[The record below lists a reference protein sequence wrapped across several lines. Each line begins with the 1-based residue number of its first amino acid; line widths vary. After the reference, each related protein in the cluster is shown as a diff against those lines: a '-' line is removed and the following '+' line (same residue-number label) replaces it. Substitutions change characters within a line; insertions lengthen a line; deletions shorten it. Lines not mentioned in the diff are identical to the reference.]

1 MKMEHR
7 RRALP
12 LRLRLVAGCA
22 KTIAL
27 FSLLALSLGTTYA
40 SSSNAFSDSDLLGI
54 LALGAAVNSG
64 ALLFV
69 LLPCAPWIA
78 NAWVSILVVFG
89 IASSHAIHTGLL
101 FTNPLMLWSLLGA
114 AGLASFVAFGA
125 IDRSPS
131 LGLTLVAL
139 VSTVTSLVAADHL
152 LARDDPPPALVEMS
166 NVRDVSFERRPNVY
180 FLSFDAMAPRVLLR
194 KYMDLET
201 TPFHDIFEARFR
213 VLENFFVNGISTT
226 RSLELVAALDE
237 HWYGH
242 ANAAAKVKSANFS
255 VLQLLAG
262 HVESPLFRILKN
274 NGYETTF
281 AYGDTFFG
289 KTKGPFV
296 DRYFIGGD
304 SALCRLLG
312 GRVEAVAFWGYCLLS
327 RQRRLASDVWEQVI
341 DRLGETSFRNGPQF
355 AMAHIYRPGH
365 TAPGF
370 RYSDEDHL
378 RRYRAS
384 YLHRSGIAAKLLMRL
399 LAHLDAN
406 DPHAVLL
413 VYGDHGAFLS
423 RRAGRG
429 TPPPPPPG
437 VNGLEFLVQDHYGVL
452 GGVYPPDVCEKWF
465 DRAQERRAY
474 LTLLDAVHAV
484 IECLS
489 GGESALH
496 VSPKDHPVGGWQGVV
511 PDGWNR
517 TYAEFLYE

>member
-1 MKMEHR
+1 MKMEHK

-40 SSSNAFSDSDLLGI
+40 PSSNAFSDSDLLGI
-54 LALGAAVNSG
+54 LALGAAVNGG

-78 NAWVSILVVFG
+78 NAWVSALAVFG
-89 IASSHAIHTGLL
+89 IASSHAIHTDLL
-101 FTNPLMLWSLLGA
+101 FTNPLLLWSLLGA

-152 LARDDPPPALVEMS
+152 LARDDPPPALVDMP
-166 NVRDVSFERRPNVY
+166 NVRDVTFERRRNVY
-180 FLSFDAMAPRVLLR
+180 FLSFDAMAPRVLLQ

-201 TPFHDIFEARFR
+201 TPFHELFAARFR
-213 VLENFFVNGISTT
+213 RFENFFVNGINTT
-226 RSLELVAALDE
+226 ISLGLVAALDE
-237 HWYGH
+237 RWYTR
-242 ANAAAKVKSANFS
+242 ASMAARDHTGNFS
-255 VLQLLAG
+255 SLQLLSG
-262 HVESPLFRILKN
+262 HTESPLFRIFRN
-274 NGYETTF
+274 NDYETTF
-281 AYGDTFFG
+281 AYGDAFFG
-289 KTKGPFV
+289 KTKGPFL
-296 DRYFIGGD
+296 DHYFVGGD
-304 SALCRLLG
+304 SALCHLLDA
-312 GRVEAVAFWGYCLLS
+312 RIQIVAFWGHCFLG
-327 RQRRLASDVWEQVI
+327 RQRRLESDVWQQVV
-341 DRLGETSFRNGPQF
+341 DRLGEASFRNRPQF
-355 AMAHIYRPGH
+355 AMAHIYHPGH

-378 RRYRAS
+378 RRYRAG
-384 YLHRSGIAAKLLMRL
+384 YVRRSGIAAKLLMRL

-413 VYGDHGAFLS
+413 VYGDHGPFLS
-423 RRAGRG
+423 RRDVRD
-429 TPPPPPPG
+429 TPR
-437 VNGLEFLVQDHYGVL
+437 VNGLEFVVQDHYGVL
-452 GGVYPPDVCEKWF
+452 GGVYPPDVCKKWF
-465 DRAQERRAY
+465 DQAQERRTY

>member
-40 SSSNAFSDSDLLGI
+40 PSSNAFSDSDLLGI
-54 LALGAAVNSG
+54 LALGAAVNGG

-89 IASSHAIHTGLL
+89 IASSHAIHTDLL

-180 FLSFDAMAPRVLLR
+180 LLSFDAMAPRVLLQ
-194 KYMDLET
+194 KHMDLET
-201 TPFHDIFEARFR
+201 TPFHDLFAARFR
-213 VLENFFVNGISTT
+213 RFENFFANGISTT
-226 RSLELVAALDE
+226 ISLGLVAALDE
-237 HWYGH
+237 RWFNR
-242 ANAAAKVKSANFS
+242 ARTAAKVDTDNSS
-255 VLQLLAG
+255 LQLLSG
-262 HVESPLFRILKN
+262 HVESPLFRIFKN
-274 NGYETTF
+274 NDYETTF
-281 AYGDTFFG
+281 AYGDSFFG
-289 KTKGPFV
+289 KTKGPFL

-304 SALCRLLG
+304 SALCHLLDA
-312 GRVEAVAFWGYCLLS
+312 RIQIVAFWGHCLLN
-327 RQRRLASDVWEQVI
+327 RQRRLGSDVWQQVI
-341 DRLGETSFRNGPQF
+341 DHLGEASFRDGPQF
-355 AMAHIYRPGH
+355 AMAHIYHPGH

-378 RRYRAS
+378 RRYRAG
-384 YLHRSGIAAKLLMRL
+384 YVHRSGIAAKLLARL

-406 DPHAVLL
+406 DPQAILL
-413 VYGDHGAFLS
+413 VYGDHGPFLS
-423 RRAGRG
+423 RRDVR
-429 TPPPPPPG
+429 PLPLI
-437 VNGLEFLVQDHYGVL
+437 GLEFVVQDHYGIL
-452 GGVYPPDVCEKWF
+452 GGVYPPDVCQKWF

-489 GGESALH
+489 GGESVLH
-496 VSPKDHPVGGWQGVV
+496 VSQKDHPVGVWHGVV
-511 PDGWNR
+511 PDGDLR